1 MARAFLLKE
10 LMQLDMAEASIY
22 KVSRRKKSG
31 IEEGEKK
38 KKRMK
43 VRKGEKMF

>member
-22 KVSRRKKSG
+22 KVSRRKKIG
-31 IEEGEKK
+31 NRKG
-38 KKRMK
+38 KKREKMK

>member
-31 IEEGEKK
+31 IEEGGE

>member
-31 IEEGEKK
+31 IEEGGKK
-38 KKRMK
+38 GMK